1 MSQRNYQ
8 GHKETNKDKKDQAR
22 PKITWEGYKW
32 IKKQKKGHAS
42 HKCSDWVKRGE
53 VGFRVIKSYNMQ
65 YNDIKG
71 NPWIQYNIAST

>member
-32 IKKQKKGHAS
+32 IKKQKKATQAINVQIGLNGG
-42 HKCSDWVKRGE
+42 K
-53 VGFRVIKSYNMQ
+53 
-65 YNDIKG
+65 
-71 NPWIQYNIAST
+71 